1 MAEKWRHFSK
11 QAFYRIG
18 ITLISE
24 ERYKNLVTQDSNYDV
39 AL

>member
-1 MAEKWRHFSK
+1 MAIFLNKHFTD
-11 QAFYRIG
+11 G
-18 ITLISE
+18 VTLISE